1 MFYRPNN
8 RSRYV
13 SNGPRRFG
21 QRPRFFNNGGRQF
34 KGQFIHESRFIKKA
48 VDSSMVTSTEQTHL
62 FTDFAISNQLKQNIT
77 KKGYTKP
84 TPIQDQIIPHILEGK
99 DVLGIANTGTG
110 KTAAFIV
117 PLINKI
123 QKNPQE
129 RVLIM
134 VPTRELALQ
143 IRDEIRSFSIGLPI
157 YTALCIGGAFV
168 RNQIYE
174 LRRNPH
180 FVVGTPGRLKD
191 LVERKILNLS
201 TFKNVVLDEVDR
213 MLDMGFIKDITYLMS
228 LLSIQRQT
236 LFFSAT
242 ATREVETLF
251 MKLLNNPVKISVK
264 TSETASNVEQDIIK
278 VARGEEKFPT
288 LRTLLQKP
296 ELKKVLIFGRTK
308 HGVEKLSVD
317 LFRSGFKVGAIHGNK
332 PQSKRQH
339 VMRLFRENVINILVA
354 TDVAAR
360 GLDIVDITH
369 VINYD
374 QPATYDDYIH
384 RIGRTGRADN
394 RGIALTFVG

>member
-1 MFYRPNN
+1 MFYRPN
-8 RSRYV
+8 SRPRYI
-13 SNGPRRFG
+13 SNGFRRFG
-21 QRPRFFNNGGRQF
+21 QRPRFSNNGRRQF

-48 VDSSMVTSTEQTHL
+48 AESSLSLPTEPIHL
-62 FTDFAISNQLKQNIT
+62 FTDFEISDQLKKNIAQ
-77 KKGYTKP
+77 KGYIKP
-84 TPIQDQIIPHILEGK
+84 TPIQDQTITHILEGK

-123 QKNPQE
+123 QKNSNE

-143 IRDEIRSFSIGLPI
+143 IRDEIKSFTVGLPI
-157 YTALCIGGAFV
+157 YSALCIGGAFV

-213 MLDMGFIKDITYLMS
+213 MLDMGFIRDITYLMS
-228 LLSIQRQT
+228 LLSTQRQT

-242 ATREVETLF
+242 VTHEVETLF
-251 MKLLNNPVKISVK
+251 QKLLNDPVKISVK
-264 TSETASNVEQDIIK
+264 TSETATNVEQDIIK

-288 LRTLLQKP
+288 LRTLLQKT
-296 ELKKVLIFGRTK
+296 EFRKVLIFGRTK
-308 HGVEKLSVD
+308 HGVEKLSID
-317 LFRSGFKVGAIHGNK
+317 LFKSGFKVGAIHGNK

-339 VMRLFRENVINILVA
+339 VMRLFREN
-354 TDVAAR
+354 
-360 GLDIVDITH
+360 
-369 VINYD
+369 
-374 QPATYDDYIH
+374 
-384 RIGRTGRADN
+384 GRTGRADN
-394 RGIALTFVG
+394 KGKALTFVG

>member
-1 MFYRPNN
+1 MFYRP
-8 RSRYV
+8 SRPQYG
-13 SNGPRRFG
+13 GPRRFV
-21 QRPRFFNNGGRQF
+21 QRRGSFNGGRQF
-34 KGQFIHESRFIKKA
+34 KGQFIHESRFVKKTIEPS
-48 VDSSMVTSTEQTHL
+48 VTTSSEPTHL
-62 FTDFAISNQLKQNIT
+62 FTDFAISDQLKQNIA
-77 KKGYTKP
+77 KKGYIKP
-84 TPIQDQIIPHILEGK
+84 TPIQDQTIPHILEGK

-123 QKNPQE
+123 QKNPNE

-143 IRDEIRSFSIGLPI
+143 IHDEIRPFSLGLPI
-157 YTALCIGGAFV
+157 YSALCIGGAFV
-168 RNQIYE
+168 RNQIYD

-191 LVERKILNLS
+191 LVERKILNLGI
-201 TFKNVVLDEVDR
+201 FKNVVLDEVDR

-228 LLSIQRQT
+228 LLSTQRQT

-242 ATREVETLF
+242 VTREVETLF
-251 MKLLNNPVKISVK
+251 QKLLNDPVKISVK
-264 TSETASNVEQDIIK
+264 TSETATNVEQDIIK
-278 VARGEEKFPT
+278 VTGREAKFPT

-296 ELKKVLIFGRTK
+296 EFKKVLIFGRTK
-308 HGVEKLSVD
+308 HGVEKLSID
-317 LFRSGFKVGAIHGNK
+317 LFQSGFKVGAIHGNK

-374 QPATYDDYIH
+374 QPATYEDYIH

-394 RGIALTFVG
+394 KGMALTFVG

>member
-1 MFYRPNN
+1 MLVLINMFYR
-8 RSRYV
+8 
-13 SNGPRRFG
+13 RRFT
-21 QRPRFFNNGGRQF
+21 QRPQF
-34 KGQFIHESRFIKKA
+34 KGQYIHESRFVKKA
-48 VDSSMVTSTEQTHL
+48 VEPSIAAPVEPAHKFS
-62 FTDFAISNQLKQNIT
+62 DFAISDRLKQNIA

-84 TPIQDQIIPHILEGK
+84 TPIQDQTIPHILEGK

-129 RVLIM
+129 RIIIM

-143 IRDEIRSFSIGLPI
+143 IRDEIRSFTLGLPI
-157 YTALCIGGAFV
+157 YSALCIGGAFV

-174 LRRNPH
+174 LKRNPH

-213 MLDMGFIKDITYLMS
+213 MLDMGFIRDITYLMS
-228 LLSIQRQT
+228 LLSTNRQT

-242 ATREVETLF
+242 VTREVETLF
-251 MKLLNNPVKISVK
+251 RKLLNDPVKISVK
-264 TSETASNVEQDIIK
+264 TSETATNVEQDIVK
-278 VARGEEKFPT
+278 VTKKEEKFPT
-288 LRTLLQKP
+288 LRIMLQKP
-296 ELKKVLIFGRTK
+296 EFKKVLIFGRTK
-308 HGVEKLSVD
+308 HGVEKLSTD

-374 QPATYDDYIH
+374 QPATYEDYIH

-394 RGIALTFVG
+394 KGMALTFVG

>member
-1 MFYRPNN
+1 MFYRP
-8 RSRYV
+8 SRPRYG
-13 SNGPRRFG
+13 GPRRFV
-21 QRPRFFNNGGRQF
+21 QRRGSLNGGGHQF
-34 KGQFIHESRFIKKA
+34 KGQFIHESRFIKK
-48 VDSSMVTSTEQTHL
+48 VVESSVTTSSESTRL
-62 FTDFAISNQLKQNIT
+62 FTDFAISDQLKQNIA
-77 KKGYTKP
+77 KKGYVKP
-84 TPIQDQIIPHILEGK
+84 TPIQDQTIPHILEGK

-129 RVLIM
+129 RILIM

-143 IRDEIRSFSIGLPI
+143 IRDEIRSFTLGFPI
-157 YTALCIGGAFV
+157 YSALCIGGAFV

-213 MLDMGFIKDITYLMS
+213 MLDMGFIRDITYLMS
-228 LLSIQRQT
+228 LLSKERQT

-242 ATREVETLF
+242 VTREVEILF

-264 TSETASNVEQDIIK
+264 TSETASNVEQDVVK
-278 VARGEEKFPT
+278 VARKEEKFPA

-308 HGVEKLSVD
+308 HGVEKLSTD

-374 QPATYDDYIH
+374 QPATYEDYIH

-394 RGIALTFVG
+394 RGMALTFVG